1 MSRIVYPFKQSRDS
15 ELAKTANRVLGSTK
29 GNSFFPDTTL
39 VQELETRLG
48 KFQVAMNDAADGGKT
63 LIAIRKECRRSLIDI
78 LVQLGFYVSQICKG
92 DRAMLLSSGFD
103 LAKESSESKLLAGI
117 ERLDVINANPGE
129 AKIVVKRVQG
139 ARAFI
144 HQYTTEPPSDATV
157 WVSETTAHRKH
168 TFTGLKPLVTYWF
181 RAIAIGLNGQR
192 TISDAVSRVIL

>member
-144 HQYTTEPPSDATV
+144 HQYTTEAPSDATV

-168 TFTGLKPLVTYWF
+168 TFTGLKPLATHWF
-181 RAIAIGLNGQR
+181 RVIAIGLNGQR
-192 TISDAVSRVIL
+192 IISDAISRVIL